1 MKYLIF
7 SLLIIISLPS
17 LAQKKKKPNW
27 LRKEAAEPETMFTLA
42 GKKNGKKIMV
52 AELSKAEKISTIDKY
67 FDGLEILG
75 AEFIIQPKGA
85 GQEKFSSANLLVP
98 SEFKTR
104 AAGLIKG
111 DRVIVFVKT
120 RNKSTQVVSV
130 MEKHSYWVGG

>member
-7 SLLIIISLPS
+7 SLLIIVSLPS

-27 LRKEAAEPETMFTLA
+27 LRKEAPEPETMFTLA

-52 AELSKAEKISTIDKY
+52 ADLSKAEKINTIDKY

-75 AEFIIQPKGA
+75 TEVIVKVKGA
-85 GQEKFSSANLLVP
+85 GEEKFSSTNLMLP
-98 SEFKTR
+98 TDFKTR
-104 AAGLIKG
+104 AASLVKG